1 MTAPAPAGGGPA
13 TTLIATLP
21 PYVRHRHAIA
31 HHPAVAALRFNTI
44 MPVAEPPRAVLAD
57 LRELCAG
64 KPLYVDLK
72 GRQLRITRFAYLPY
86 AFVDLSR
93 PIAVDLPATIR
104 FKDGDAEIV
113 RIVDGTRLI
122 LGARPPRVVGA
133 GEPVTILDPSLR
145 IDGYL
150 TDDDRAYVAAA
161 RDLGLHDYLL
171 SFVES
176 ADDLAELRAL
186 DPAARIVAKIES
198 PRGVDLVRAG
208 GTAGVRLMAARDD
221 LYLQYGDDHGAVLDA
236 LAAIVAADPTAIVA
250 SRLLTSLED
259 QERPALADLSDVV
272 LMHRLGYRAFMLS
285 DGLCFNERGF
295 ARAAAT
301 FVELEAWLRARR

>member
-1 MTAPAPAGGGPA
+1 MTTAAA
-13 TTLIATLP
+13 TLIATLP
-21 PYVRHRHAIA
+21 PYVRHRHAIVA
-31 HHPAVAALRFNTI
+31 HPAVTALRFNTI
-44 MPVAEPPRAVLAD
+44 MPVAEPPREVLAG

-72 GRQLRITRFAYLPY
+72 GRQLRITRFGYLPY
-86 AFVDLSR
+86 ALVELSR

-122 LGARPPRVVGA
+122 LGERPPRVVGA

-150 TDDDRAYVAAA
+150 TDDDRAYALAA
-161 RDLGLHDYLL
+161 RALGLHDYLL

-176 ADDLAELRAL
+176 TADLDELRAL
-186 DPAARIVAKIES
+186 DPEARIVAKIES
-198 PRGVDLVRAG
+198 VRGVELVRAG

-221 LYLQYGDDHGAVLDA
+221 LYLQHGDDHTAVLDA
-236 LAAIVAADPTAIVA
+236 LAAIIAADPTAIVA

-259 QERPALADLSDVV
+259 RDQPALADLSDLV
-272 LMHRLGYRAFMLS
+272 LMHRLGYRGFMLS
-285 DGLCFNERGF
+285 DGLCFSQRAFTRAVAIF
-295 ARAAAT
+295 AE
-301 FVELEAWLRARR
+301 VEAWLRARP